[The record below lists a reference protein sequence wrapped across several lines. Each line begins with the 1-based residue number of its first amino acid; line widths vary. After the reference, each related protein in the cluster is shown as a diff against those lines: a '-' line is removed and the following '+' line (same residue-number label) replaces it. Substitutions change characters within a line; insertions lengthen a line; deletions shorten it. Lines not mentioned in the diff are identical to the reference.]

1 MFTKRK
7 LNIQKRAES
16 KNVYQSYD
24 DKNRNP
30 IYDIIGFL
38 CILFAGILIL
48 SYLSANI
55 GEMNTSLA
63 TNNLLGKFGA
73 YIAEYSFSA
82 FGVSSFVIPAFFI
95 YAGVNIILKN
105 SVKNI
110 LMFALL
116 LSFVMML
123 SSILLDIL
131 LGDKAF
137 YYKGGMMGEVIGGS
151 LASLFGNIGAVIIT
165 SAILLITII
174 VFAKVSLLD
183 LVNYCKVTPAS
194 RAS

>member
-63 TNNLLGKFGA
+63 TNNLLGKFGVFIFCFWCFFFCNTCIF
-73 YIAEYSFSA
+73 YICWS
-82 FGVSSFVIPAFFI
+82 
-95 YAGVNIILKN
+95 K
-105 SVKNI
+105 
-110 LMFALL
+110 
-116 LSFVMML
+116 
-123 SSILLDIL
+123 
-131 LGDKAF
+131 
-137 YYKGGMMGEVIGGS
+137 YYIKK
-151 LASLFGNIGAVIIT
+151 F
-165 SAILLITII
+165 
-174 VFAKVSLLD
+174 
-183 LVNYCKVTPAS
+183 C
-194 RAS
+194 

>member
-95 YAGVNIILKN
+95 YAGVNIILK
-105 SVKNI
+105 KNI
-110 LMFALL
+110 
-116 LSFVMML
+116 
-123 SSILLDIL
+123 
-131 LGDKAF
+131 K
-137 YYKGGMMGEVIGGS
+137 
-151 LASLFGNIGAVIIT
+151 
-165 SAILLITII
+165 
-174 VFAKVSLLD
+174 
-183 LVNYCKVTPAS
+183 
-194 RAS
+194 